1 MYKREIALYH
11 TVPQQDSM
19 DAVHS
24 ERIKTV
30 DPHVSGA
37 ALSIFNEIV
46 HEVKSELGATIET
59 LKGQLQSQQDI
70 IQAQQTTIET
80 LKGQLQSQQDIIRGQ
95 QDIIQS
101 QQTTIET
108 LMARIQA
115 LEARLDQSISEG
127 PAPLRIDTAQAA
139 AQPGP
144 RSGVKVRCGFWPFAS
159 CEAFTE
165 VNKSICGLFRPL
177 GHGLRRAFKHFSKSQ
192 KTITPEPSP
201 TPASVSPSPPKARTI

>member
-46 HEVKSELGATIET
+46 HEVKSELGA
-59 LKGQLQSQQDI
+59 
-70 IQAQQTTIET
+70 TIET

>member
-46 HEVKSELGATIET
+46 HEVKSELGA
-59 LKGQLQSQQDI
+59 
-70 IQAQQTTIET
+70 TIET

-177 GHGLRRAFKHFSKSQ
+177 GHGLRRAFKRFSKSQ

-201 TPASVSPSPPKARTI
+201 TPASVSPTPPKARTI